1 MICYFGVLL
10 NTFSAIIAH
19 AKTVL
24 RIGVS
29 LFCGLVE
36 PFDSFLQILFN
47 TFTVEITYTDMTLCI
62 GISLGCAAK
71 NLDKPIIV
79 HDRQAH
85 EPTYALLRRY
95 RPRGVLHC
103 YSGSAED
110 ALAFRLCVEDT
121 GPGISPEDLPHVF
134 ERFYRGGKGNARS
147 ADAGSEVDPA
157 GVGIGL
163 ALARSLV
170 TAQGGSIRAGNA
182 ASGGAR
188 FDVVFFKAVV

>member
-1 MICYFGVLL
+1 MAFDLADVRLVVDAAPGAGFEGDLSWTAEALENVLKNCL
-10 NTFSAIIAH
+10 EHTPAGGE
-19 AKTVL
+19 V
-24 RIGVS
+24 RVS
-29 LFCGLVE
+29 C
-36 PFDSFLQILFN
+36 
-47 TFTVEITYTDMTLCI
+47 
-62 GISLGCAAK
+62 
-71 NLDKPIIV
+71 
-79 HDRQAH
+79 
-85 EPTYALLRRY
+85 
-95 RPRGVLHC
+95 
-103 YSGSAED
+103 AED

-121 GPGISPEDLPHVF
+121 GPGIAPEDLPHVF
-134 ERFYRGGKGNARS
+134 ERFYRGGKGNAQS